1 MVVSERELYMLFV
14 FLERSN
20 IQFIPLGH
28 QRLLLNGRVPVKC
41 ITIFARR
48 SEDSRSRRSRW
59 IYRLRGF
66 QLHML
71 HPESQGLVCGQ
82 AEVCYITLYA
92 LNLLVRNIDFQRSTC
107 FHEQVLLLYIVRSY
121 RGRECNLLFEI
132 NSHTICIYNMAY
144 SLVSLRRFQCCQI
157 HLQYGLT
164 VEHILFAHLQY
175 WSNTWIEELY
185 WRRQYLFFCFQ
196 GNSLIGSQLEIYI
209 ISCHLIKEEASES
222 FFHLT
227 TCCDSPI
234 IIQQDCAGRAVC
246 IEVKI
251 HIRLNRTIVLNYE
264 VEFLVGVLHCVE
276 IKVEPFL
283 TSSYSHASPIE
294 VLCFCTSVVDNF
306 GSLIHISR
314 NSNLSIRQDA
324 QIHIQTILHQLNQR
338 HLTQITK
345 QLSQSIFSLTF
356 SN

>member
-1 MVVSERELYMLFV
+1 MLFV
-14 FLERSN
+14 FLERSD
-20 IQFIPLGH
+20 IQLIPLGH
-28 QRLLLNGRVPVKC
+28 ECLLLDRRVPIKC
-41 ITIFARR
+41 IAIFARR

-59 IYRLRGF
+59 IYWLRGF

-164 VEHILFAHLQY
+164 IEHILFAHLQY
-175 WSNTWIEELY
+175 WSSTWIEELY

-251 HIRLNRTIVLNYE
+251 HIRLNSTIVLNYE
-264 VEFLVGVLHCVE
+264 VEFLVAVFHCIEVQ
-276 IKVEPFL
+276 IEPCLASLYCF
-283 TSSYSHASPIE
+283 ASPIE

-356 SN
+356 IN

>member
-1 MVVSERELYMLFV
+1 MLFV
-14 FLERSN
+14 LLERSD
-20 IQFIPLGH
+20 IQLIPFGH
-28 QRLLLNGRVPVKC
+28 ECLLLDRRVPIKC
-41 ITIFARR
+41 IAIFARR

-59 IYRLRGF
+59 IYWLRGF

-121 RGRECNLLFEI
+121 RSRECNLLFEI
-132 NSHTICIYNMAY
+132 NSHAICIYNMAY

-157 HLQYGLT
+157 HLQYGLI

-175 WSNTWIEELY
+175 WSSTWIEELY
-185 WRRQYLFFCFQ
+185 WRRQHLFFCFQ

-234 IIQQDCAGRAVC
+234 IIQQDCAGRAVR

-251 HIRLNRTIVLNYE
+251 HIRLNSTIVLNY
-264 VEFLVGVLHCVE
+264 
-276 IKVEPFL
+276 KVELLVAVFHCIEVQIEPCLASLYCF
-283 TSSYSHASPIE
+283 ASPVE
-294 VLCFCTSVVDNF
+294 VNRFGTSIIHNL
-306 GSLIHISR
+306 SCLIHISC
-314 NSNLSIRQDA
+314 NSDLLVRGNS
-324 QIHIQTILHQLNQR
+324 QIDIAQTILHQLNER
-338 HLTQITK
+338 YISQISK
-345 QLSQSIFSLTF
+345 QF
-356 SN
+356 